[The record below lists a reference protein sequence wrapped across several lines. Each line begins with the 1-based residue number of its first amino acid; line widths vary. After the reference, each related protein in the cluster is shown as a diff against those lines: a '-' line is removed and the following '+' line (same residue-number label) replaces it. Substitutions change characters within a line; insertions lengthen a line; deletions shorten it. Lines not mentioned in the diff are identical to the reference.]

1 MGQHSA
7 LVRGEGRGV
16 GGGEFDARILLTGKR
31 GSRIF
36 SRVGGWGVRLG
47 VGLEG

>member
-36 SRVGGWGVRLG
+36 SRVGVGGLGWGLD
-47 VGLEG
+47 